1 MAFLFGKRP
10 KPDELVKKWKAE
22 IRKEIRGI
30 ERAVL
35 DIERE
40 EKKVITSIKQ
50 LAKAGDR
57 KSAQILA
64 KELLKSKKA
73 KERLYESR
81 ATLNSISMQLQ
92 QQLSMLRIA
101 GCMQKSG
108 QIMGMMNDIIKLP
121 QLQAVMSAMG
131 QEMMKAGLIEEM
143 IADTFEDDEL
153 DEEADEEVQK
163 VFDNIL
169 AGLPAYKA
177 TKPEPINEKD
187 DDEVDDEM
195 VARLAAL
202 SK

>member
-1 MAFLFGKRP
+1 
-10 KPDELVKKWKAE
+10 
-22 IRKEIRGI
+22 
-30 ERAVL
+30 
-35 DIERE
+35 
-40 EKKVITSIKQ
+40 
-50 LAKAGDR
+50 
-57 KSAQILA
+57 
-64 KELLKSKKA
+64 
-73 KERLYESR
+73 
-81 ATLNSISMQLQ
+81 MQLQ